1 MKDSSEILTSRG
13 FASNCDSHI
22 LFLLFGLHDF
32 FCCGVNFLF
41 IKSLCRFCVSQP
53 LEEILN
59 EVSDLLCSSG
69 KVELKDQISP
79 DWEMQKRAFL
89 ERFFLYPLLFEGGA
103 VHSDQDATS
112 RSQSEVLPS
121 LLVSDSHSAEP
132 FPWVRFEP
140 PRDGDGRM
148 TRQGHSCALISV
160 SVHPPVNC
168 WVDSC
173 ALHP

>member
-32 FCCGVNFLF
+32 FCRGVNFLF

-69 KVELKDQISP
+69 KVELKDQIST
-79 DWEMQKRAFL
+79 DWEMRTSLFGEVFLCLFFFVSSFIQRRCGAFRL
-89 ERFFLYPLLFEGGA
+89 GCNKP
-103 VHSDQDATS
+103 
-112 RSQSEVLPS
+112 QSERGSS
-121 LLVSDSHSAEP
+121 LAPRLSCP
-132 FPWVRFEP
+132 TP
-140 PRDGDGRM
+140 PPPD
-148 TRQGHSCALISV
+148 LIRLSIFLGSV
-160 SVHPPVNC
+160 SNRLVTE
-168 WVDSC
+168 
-173 ALHP
+173 AGG